1 MATKTGSRLVISTLA
16 MAALW
21 AAPAGAD
28 QDACY
33 EELNYCIERA
43 NEEPVDW
50 IRDYKLQDCQGWF
63 YVCMGTTNC
72 GDNYCDMNW
81 ETSYYCPADC
91 H

>member
-1 MATKTGSRLVISTLA
+1 M
-16 MAALW
+16 
-21 AAPAGAD
+21 
-28 QDACY
+28 
-33 EELNYCIERA
+33 
-43 NEEPVDW
+43 DW
-50 IRDYKLQDCQGWF
+50 IRDYKLQDCHGWF